1 MRYPHYQP
9 PPLTRRQML
18 KTCGCGFGGLA
29 LSSLLQRDLLAAEP
43 GNPLA
48 PRPPHFAPKAKRI
61 IFLHMHGG
69 PSQHDLFE
77 YKPLLVRD
85 DNKPLPFAKPRVQ
98 FNETGNLFKSPWEFK
113 QHGQSGA
120 WVSELMPN
128 IASVVD
134 DLCFI
139 RSMWGTNAAHGGAIL
154 AMNTGSDRFVR
165 PSMGS
170 WIAYGLGTENENLP
184 GFITIC
190 PSYQHGGVQNYSSA
204 FLPAA
209 YNGTAIGTTRMKTED
224 ATIDFLDNES
234 VSPEVQRSELD
245 LLQRWQR
252 RQLEQTGPDQ
262 ALEGRI
268 ESFELAFR
276 MQTEAP
282 ELMSIEG
289 ESEATRRLYGLDDPV
304 ARNFGLRCLLA
315 RRFSESGVRFV
326 QATHGPDSKWDH
338 HSGLITG
345 LPQSCAEVDRPV
357 AGLIK
362 DLKSRGL
369 LDETLVLWGG
379 EFGRTPGAEA
389 GARNGRDHNPH
400 GYTMFMAGGGVKPGH
415 SHGRTDDYGYYAIED
430 KVHIHDLHA
439 TILHLLGLDHER
451 LTYRTEDTDPGAR
464 LPPDGRRG
472 PGRRRHH
479 RLSQEPA
486 RQDWVRR
493 RPRRHPARSA
503 GLWTHA
509 ALRAYRSVVRYS
521 TRSISSSTVICL
533 ERSEGMIDTDCG
545 TTLSTSARSY
555 SVTTPPSVL
564 TIRRSSVSE
573 TSMPTDTDSPFA
585 SSNVRSW
592 AGRARRSAKSR
603 RSDRESTRRGPSW
616 PAWSR
621 WSRVGIRAV
630 LGAPRRQSHPPHGDS
645 PAVPAFVAPKD
656 LLLPGLPLA
665 ASPETM

>member
-1 MRYPHYQP
+1 MRFPHHQP

-29 LSSLLQRDLLAAEP
+29 LSSLLQRDLLAATP

-120 WVSELMPN
+120 WVSELLPN

-134 DLCFI
+134 ELCFI

-165 PSMGS
+165 PSMG
-170 WIAYGLGTENENLP
+170 
-184 GFITIC
+184 
-190 PSYQHGGVQNYSSA
+190 
-204 FLPAA
+204 
-209 YNGTAIGTTRMKTED
+209 
-224 ATIDFLDNES
+224 
-234 VSPEVQRSELD
+234 
-245 LLQRWQR
+245 
-252 RQLEQTGPDQ
+252 PD
-262 ALEGRI
+262 
-268 ESFELAFR
+268 
-276 MQTEAP
+276 T
-282 ELMSIEG
+282 
-289 ESEATRRLYGLDDPV
+289 
-304 ARNFGLRCLLA
+304 
-315 RRFSESGVRFV
+315 
-326 QATHGPDSKWDH
+326 KWDH

-369 LDETLVLWGG
+369 LEETLVLWGG

-400 GYTMFMAGGGVKPGH
+400 GYTMFMAGGGTKPGH

-451 LTYRTEDTDPGAR
+451 LTYRSQGRDFRLTDV
-464 LPPDGRRG
+464 
-472 PGRRRHH
+472 
-479 RLSQEPA
+479 E
-486 RQDWVRR
+486 
-493 RPRRHPARSA
+493 
-503 GLWTHA
+503 GL
-509 ALRAYRSVVRYS
+509 VVDD
-521 TRSISSSTVICL
+521 II
-533 ERSEGMIDTDCG
+533 
-545 TTLSTSARSY
+545 A
-555 SVTTPPSVL
+555 
-564 TIRRSSVSE
+564 
-573 TSMPTDTDSPFA
+573 
-585 SSNVRSW
+585 
-592 AGRARRSAKSR
+592 
-603 RSDRESTRRGPSW
+603 
-616 PAWSR
+616 
-621 WSRVGIRAV
+621 
-630 LGAPRRQSHPPHGDS
+630 
-645 PAVPAFVAPKD
+645 
-656 LLLPGLPLA
+656 
-665 ASPETM
+665 

>member
-1 MRYPHYQP
+1 M
-9 PPLTRRQML
+9 
-18 KTCGCGFGGLA
+18 
-29 LSSLLQRDLLAAEP
+29 
-43 GNPLA
+43 
-48 PRPPHFAPKAKRI
+48 
-61 IFLHMHGG
+61 
-69 PSQHDLFE
+69 
-77 YKPLLVRD
+77 
-85 DNKPLPFAKPRVQ
+85 PFAKPRVQ

-120 WVSELMPN
+120 WVSELLPN

-134 DLCFI
+134 ELCFI

-184 GFITIC
+184 GFITVC
-190 PSYQHGGVQNYSSA
+190 PSYQHGGVQNYWSA

-209 YNGTAIGTTRMKTED
+209 YNGTAIGSARMKTEE

-234 VSPEVQRSELD
+234 VSPAVQRSELD

-252 RQLEQTGPDQ
+252 RQLEDTGPDQ

-282 ELMSIEG
+282 ELMSIDG

-304 ARNFGLRCLLA
+304 TRNFGLRCLLA

-326 QATHGPDSKWDH
+326 QATHGPDTKWDH

-369 LDETLVLWGG
+369 LEETLVLWGG

-400 GYTMFMAGGGVKPGH
+400 GYTMFMAGGGTKPGH

-451 LTYRTEDTDPGAR
+451 LTYRSQGRDFRLTDV
-464 LPPDGRRG
+464 
-472 PGRRRHH
+472 
-479 RLSQEPA
+479 E
-486 RQDWVRR
+486 
-493 RPRRHPARSA
+493 
-503 GLWTHA
+503 GLIVDNIIA
-509 ALRAYRSVVRYS
+509 
-521 TRSISSSTVICL
+521 
-533 ERSEGMIDTDCG
+533 
-545 TTLSTSARSY
+545 
-555 SVTTPPSVL
+555 
-564 TIRRSSVSE
+564 
-573 TSMPTDTDSPFA
+573 
-585 SSNVRSW
+585 
-592 AGRARRSAKSR
+592 
-603 RSDRESTRRGPSW
+603 
-616 PAWSR
+616 
-621 WSRVGIRAV
+621 
-630 LGAPRRQSHPPHGDS
+630 
-645 PAVPAFVAPKD
+645 
-656 LLLPGLPLA
+656 
-665 ASPETM
+665 